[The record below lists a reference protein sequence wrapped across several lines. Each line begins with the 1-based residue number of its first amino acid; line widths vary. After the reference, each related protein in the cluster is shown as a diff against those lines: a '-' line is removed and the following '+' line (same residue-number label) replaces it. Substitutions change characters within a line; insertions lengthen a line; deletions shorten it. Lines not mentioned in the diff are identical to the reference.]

1 MDNAISAALH
11 FETMVWPW
19 PIAIYLFLAGVSA
32 GSILIGIATK
42 MYREYKGLPAHQSGI
57 VKGMALIA
65 PIAVIIGLGILIID
79 LTKPLEFWKMMI
91 YWNPTSVMF
100 WGVMLLSVYIMLMFI
115 FLVAVF
121 HEPLKPIGQR
131 FALVGTVFDLI
142 KRFEKPL
149 QSSMIFLAI
158 AVGAYTGF
166 LLSALKAFPIF
177 NNPVLPILFLVSGAS
192 SGAAATMLFSM
203 LCFKE
208 PADSGDI
215 HFVHKVEKPVLM
227 TEVFLLV
234 AFFLGLVFAG
244 GVSGEAA
251 RVALMGDFWGYVFWG
266 GVVMCGMILPW
277 LLQWFSPK
285 ALTHRPEFVATLCI
299 LSLTG
304 VFALRHFILYAGQM
318 TAI

>member
-1 MDNAISAALH
+1 MDNAISSALH

-32 GSILIGIATK
+32 GAVLIGIAVK
-42 MYREYKGLPAHQSGI
+42 LYRESRGQIGYESGI

-65 PIAVIIGLGILIID
+65 PIAVIIGLAILIID

-91 YWNPTSVMF
+91 YWNPSSVMF
-100 WGVMLLSVYIMLMFI
+100 WGVMLLSVYIMVL
-115 FLVAVF
+115 FLFLAAVF
-121 HEPLKPIGQR
+121 YTPLMAIDRRYPI
-131 FALVGTVFDLI
+131 VGTVLALL
-142 KRFEKPL
+142 KRFEKPM
-149 QSSMIFLAI
+149 QTSMIFLAI

-192 SGAAATMLFSM
+192 SGAAATMLFGM

-208 PADSGDI
+208 KADSQDI
-215 HFVHKVEKPVLM
+215 HFVHKIEKPVLM
-227 TEVFLLV
+227 TEIFLLF

-244 GVSGEAA
+244 GVSAEAA
-251 RVALMGDFWGYVFWG
+251 RVALMGDFWSYIFWG
-266 GVVMCGMILPW
+266 GVVFCGMVLPW
-277 LLQWFSPK
+277 LLQWFSPRS
-285 ALTHRPEFVATLCI
+285 LTHKPGFVAALCV
-299 LSLTG
+299 LSLSG